1 MNETR
6 PIPVTVIIPVRNEES
21 SLAACLAPLG
31 RLSRVVVVDSGS
43 IDGTEAIAREFGAEW
58 LTFEWNGRFP
68 KKRNW
73 VLETL
78 DFDTEWV
85 LFLDADEV
93 VDEVFLDELADAVAS
108 GAFDGFWLTYSC
120 SFMGARLRFG
130 LPQRKLALFR
140 VNAGRYERIDE
151 ERWSELDMEIHE
163 HPIVDGHVGRISAP
177 IRHDDYRGL
186 EHYISKH
193 NSYSSWEAARF
204 IALQRAPGSWA
215 QLTGRQRVK
224 YRLMATPLLA
234 PIYFFFTYVVRLGFL
249 DGRAGLAFAALK
261 YVYFLQIQ
269 LKIREA
275 RA

>member
-1 MNETR
+1 
-6 PIPVTVIIPVRNEES
+6 
-21 SLAACLAPLG
+21 
-31 RLSRVVVVDSGS
+31 
-43 IDGTEAIAREFGAEW
+43 
-58 LTFEWNGRFP
+58 
-68 KKRNW
+68 
-73 VLETL
+73 
-78 DFDTEWV
+78 
-85 LFLDADEV
+85 
-93 VDEVFLDELADAVAS
+93 
-108 GAFDGFWLTYSC
+108 
-120 SFMGARLRFG
+120 
-130 LPQRKLALFR
+130 
-140 VNAGRYERIDE
+140 
-151 ERWSELDMEIHE
+151 MEIHE

-204 IALQRAPGSWA
+204 ITLKSAPESWA

-224 YRLMATPLLA
+224 YRLMATPFLA